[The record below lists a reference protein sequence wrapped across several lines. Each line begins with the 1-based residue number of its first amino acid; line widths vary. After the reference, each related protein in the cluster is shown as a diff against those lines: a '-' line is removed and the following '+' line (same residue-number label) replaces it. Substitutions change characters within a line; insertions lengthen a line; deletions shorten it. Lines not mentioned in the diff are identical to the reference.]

1 VLVGNFLLWGES
13 VPRVFANKK
22 RPSLTNFPEIWGLGR
37 LGSVPTD
44 PPTGFLLPMHLAGP
58 ANWAP
63 PSFQCQTRQ
72 LASNAPFAPLPD
84 PPTGH
89 LLASNAPFAPLPDPP
104 TGFQLPMHLAR
115 PANWAPPSFQQ
126 TFAVTNARPA
136 NWLPASNAPFAPLP
150 DPPTGHLLAS
160 NKPSLS
166 PTQPV
171 CPSVLTIY
179 YFHMTCRPT
188 GQDPRKADLGS
199 RPVVQLPP
207 PSARLCRVN

>member
-1 VLVGNFLLWGES
+1 MLVGNFLLWGES

-44 PPTGFLLPMHLAGP
+44 PPTGFQLPMHLLHL
-58 ANWAP
+58 
-63 PSFQCQTRQ
+63 CQTRQ
-72 LASNAPFAPLPD
+72 LASNAPFAPRQ
-84 PPTGH
+84 TRQ
-89 LLASNAPFAPLPDPP
+89 LAS
-104 TGFQLPMHLAR
+104 
-115 PANWAPPSFQQ
+115 SFQC
-126 TFAVTNARPA
+126 T
-136 NWLPASNAPFAPLP
+136 SP

-188 GQDPRKADLGS
+188 GQDPRKADLGA

>member
-44 PPTGFLLPMHLAGP
+44 PPTGFQLPMHLARP
-58 ANWAP
+58 ANWLP
-63 PSFQCQTRQ
+63 MHLLHLCQTRQ
-72 LASNAPFAPLPD
+72 LASNAPFAPRQ
-84 PPTGH
+84 TRQ
-89 LLASNAPFAPLPDPP
+89 LASNAPFAPRQ
-104 TGFQLPMHLAR
+104 TRQLAS
-115 PANWAPPSFQQ
+115 SFQC
-126 TFAVTNARPA
+126 T
-136 NWLPASNAPFAPLP
+136 SP

-188 GQDPRKADLGS
+188 GQDPRKADLGA